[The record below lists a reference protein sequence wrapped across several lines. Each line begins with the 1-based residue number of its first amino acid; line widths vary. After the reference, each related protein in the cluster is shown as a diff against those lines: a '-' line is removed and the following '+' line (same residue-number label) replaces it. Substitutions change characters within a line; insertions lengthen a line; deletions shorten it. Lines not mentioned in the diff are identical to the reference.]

1 MSNYIA
7 TTFGP
12 ASVGRITGFV
22 FSVAALLNTVQAPL
36 LIYVNGRFHGDV
48 VPIQQ
53 MNVALML
60 ALAPLV
66 CTKRMQAA

>member
-7 TTFGP
+7 MTFGP

-36 LIYVNGRFHGDV
+36 LIYVHGRFHGDV